1 MLKSLAVTNFAL
13 IEAIRLDFHRGLNII
28 TGETGAGKSLLID
41 ALNAVLGGRVSH
53 DVIRSGQDWL
63 RVEAVFAGEDCR
75 ALQDRLENEWGL
87 EAGDELI
94 IHRRVNRHGK
104 NQCFV
109 NNSQV
114 TLGTLR
120 QLGQALVDIH
130 GQHENQALLRPETYL
145 NLLDAYGGDDIE
157 PSRLAYEE
165 VYRQWTACRAALAAV
180 RDDAA
185 AARQMDMLQWQVAEI
200 DAAGLRAGEE
210 EELEERRRFLGNA
223 EKITQ
228 AVAAAHTLLRSGDGR
243 PGALDLLAEAVEQ
256 LAYVKKFDQTMAHT
270 WDAAQSAL
278 YQLEDAA
285 SDIAGYY
292 ENLEFDPHK
301 LAAVEERLDTIYKL
315 KKKYGATIADILTY
329 RDRAQ
334 AELAELKGQA
344 QRREALTRQLTELTA
359 ALGQAAA
366 ALTDKRRQCGESLG
380 RAVERQLA
388 DLGMR
393 HARFTV
399 AVADTGSFTS
409 TGTNS
414 VDMLFSANP
423 GEAPRPLAKVASG
436 GELSRLALAIKTVI
450 ARHDAV
456 GTLVFDEVD
465 AGVGGQAAQMVA
477 EKIAAIAQQ
486 RQVLCITHLPQIAC
500 MADWHYCV
508 EKTATAGHTNLRI
521 VALDRQGRVGEI
533 ARMINGLDV
542 TPAARENAR
551 LMLEKGQKKR
561 HQYGQQ

>member
-13 IEAIRLDFHRGLNII
+13 IAAIRLEFHHGLNII

-53 DVIRSGQDWL
+53 DVIRSGQEWL
-63 RVEAVFAGEDCR
+63 RVEAVFAGDDCR

-87 EAGDELI
+87 EAGDEI
-94 IHRRVNRHGK
+94 IVRRRVNRHGK

-109 NNSQV
+109 NGSQV
-114 TLGTLR
+114 TLNTLR
-120 QLGQALVDIH
+120 QLGEALVDIH

-145 NLLDAYGGDDIE
+145 NVLDAYGGE
-157 PSRLAYEE
+157 HLAPLRRAYGD
-165 VYRQWTACRAALAAV
+165 VYSQWTSCRAALAAV

-185 AARQMDMLQWQVAEI
+185 AARQMDMLSWQIKEI
-200 DAAGLRAGEE
+200 DAAALRSGEE

-228 AVAAAHTLLRSGDGR
+228 AAAAARTLLRSGDDR

-256 LAYVKKFDQTMAHT
+256 LAYVKKFDQSMART
-270 WDAAQSAL
+270 WDTAQSAM

-285 SDIAGYY
+285 GEVAGYC
-292 ENLEFDPHK
+292 ENLDFDPRQ
-301 LAAVEERLDTIYKL
+301 LTAVEERLDTIYKL
-315 KKKYGATIADILTY
+315 KKKYGATIADILAY
-329 RDRAQ
+329 RDRAAQ
-334 AELAELKGQA
+334 ELAALHGQARQRAELSGQLA
-344 QRREALTRQLTELTA
+344 ALTASLGRAA
-359 ALGQAAA
+359 AL
-366 ALTDKRRQCGESLG
+366 LTDKRRQCGENLS
-380 RAVERQLA
+380 RAVEQQLA

-393 HARFTV
+393 HAVFRV
-399 AVADTGSFTS
+399 AVADTGSFTP
-409 TGTNS
+409 TGADS
-414 VDMLFSANP
+414 VEMLFSANP

-436 GELSRLALAIKTVI
+436 GELSRLALALKTVI
-450 ARHDAV
+450 AGHDAV

-500 MADWHYCV
+500 VADWHYSV
-508 EKTATAGHTNLRI
+508 EKTATAGSTNLRI
-521 VALDRQGRVGEI
+521 TALERQGRVEEI

-542 TPAARENAR
+542 TAAARENAR
-551 LMLEKGQKKR
+551 TMLEKGQQR
-561 HQYGQQ
+561 RG